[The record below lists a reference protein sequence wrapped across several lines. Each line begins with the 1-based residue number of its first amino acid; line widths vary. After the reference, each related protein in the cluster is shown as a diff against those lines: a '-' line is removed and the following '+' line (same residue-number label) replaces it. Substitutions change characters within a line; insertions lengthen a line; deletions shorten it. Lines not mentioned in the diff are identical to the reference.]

1 MIIGTRKL
9 VLLGILLLIGTAGGA
24 WLLHQ
29 PAAGDGPSGGKSSE
43 GEGGVAAVALGYV
56 DVEPG
61 ISFLHPVQKGRVTQV
76 FVKEGDEVRQG
87 DLLLSIDNTLA
98 RQRLREAQAALD
110 AAEHEQADAEE
121 KLPKE
126 KQHEIDIQTHKLKAA
141 QFELKSSQKWLET
154 QRKLHADKEN
164 MLLSDAQLAEAENKV
179 KAIEETVKAQ
189 EAALKKAKDFSFK
202 GTIDRLHDL
211 VKVRQAQRDQARQA
225 VLECDLYAPADG
237 VILRL
242 FATPGDPLNNTPKT
256 AAVHFCPDLQRVI
269 RVEVLQEWAS
279 KLKPGQVAYIEDDTR
294 NGVRWKGKVVR
305 VSDWFTQRR
314 SMLQEPFQYNDVRT
328 LECIVYLDP
337 GSRPVRIGQ
346 RVRVTI
352 K

>member
-1 MIIGTRKL
+1 MIIRTRKL
-9 VLLGILLLIGTAGGA
+9 VVLGILLLIGTAGGA

-29 PAAGDGPSGGKSSE
+29 PVAGDGPSGGKSSE
-43 GEGGVAAVALGYV
+43 GDGGVAAVALGYV

-76 FVKEGDEVRQG
+76 LVKEGDAVRQG
-87 DLLLSIDNTLA
+87 DLLLSVDNSLA
-98 RQRLREAQAALD
+98 HGRLREAQAALE
-110 AAEHEQADAEE
+110 AAEHDLSEAQER
-121 KLPKE
+121 LPQE
-126 KQHEIDIQTHKLKAA
+126 RQEAIDIQHYLLKKAQKLEKAA
-141 QFELKSSQKWLET
+141 QKDLKITRE
-154 QRKLHADKEN
+154 LHADKVN
-164 MLLSDAQLAEAENKV
+164 KSISDDQLAAAEARV
-179 KAIEETVKAQ
+179 DAIAYEVKAQ
-189 EAALKKAKDFSFK
+189 EAVLKKAKNVSFK

-225 VLECDLYAPADG
+225 FLDCDLYAPADG
-237 VILRL
+237 VVLRL
-242 FATPGDPLNNTPKT
+242 FATLGEPLNNTPKT
-256 AAVHFCPDLQRVI
+256 PAVHFCPNLPRVI

-294 NGVRWKGKVVR
+294 NGVQWKGKVAR

-337 GSRPVRIGQ
+337 GSGPVRIGQ